1 MDNYK
6 TELEKVFK
14 EYKLK
19 SVFISGPYGVGKTT
33 LVNNFLSDVDEN
45 KILRINFFEQFNED
59 SWFEFLYYNVKPRK
73 QQSLLYLVLFAW
85 IITSISSYKNITE
98 KIFVVVLLT
107 LLSNLVVYN
116 LIPLMVKKFATKS
129 FKHYEKII
137 KDKVKG
143 FEYIVIDDI
152 DRVKDAK
159 EQIELFKMIAYIFDE
174 FIGQVDNLKDN
185 NVKLIMIGD
194 LDSEDREISKKDLDK
209 YIHWIINVPISNVT
223 VEETY
228 YNTINNIITVKMKN
242 LEKETKLNYECEDN
256 LFCEENLFKK
266 RNGDSDENEL
276 ITFRHM
282 QKSIIKC
289 RDIITSVV
297 KYGEKFEYIMFRD
310 KINHGRSGPYLYK
323 GKCLYTYCSYDSINF
338 RQFLYEQDCYIPE
351 IPLNRKAMN
360 ILKDK
365 CLRVSCYLN
374 YVVPFIILSNFNSNY
389 SDYYFDYKQDMND
402 SYMKDFLPKII
413 KMDYFNTYEEICKLV
428 TIAFYLNLEYKLEY
442 NMNFSHEFVK
452 YWNTTP
458 KRFRDVFLFF
468 EKLKNEII
476 SNETLKNIYE
486 FVDCN
491 SVKRN
496 GLFDEND
503 RLVFDKNK
511 ILNFNNVI
519 MFYIDNMEDEYL
531 MDNKEDIVKFLRNTY
546 ATNVAIYPADTVIT
560 DESYLFYFTTNKK
573 YAEML
578 DRTIRRMNLE
588 EEFKDYALEIS
599 VNDNIF
605 TGKDNEQV
613 VEVRKNL
620 WKGNDE
626 K

>member
-19 SVFISGPYGVGKTT
+19 SVFVSGPYGVGKTT

-73 QQSLLYLVLFAW
+73 QQFSLYLVLFAW
-85 IITSISSYKNITE
+85 IITLISSYKNITE
-98 KIFVVVLLT
+98 KIIVVVLLT
-107 LLSNLVVYN
+107 LLSNLVIYN
-116 LIPLMVKKFATKS
+116 IIPLVVKKFATKS
-129 FKHYEKII
+129 FTHYEKYIN
-137 KDKVKG
+137 DKIKG

-174 FIGQVDNLKDN
+174 FIGQVDNIKNN

-194 LDSEDREISKKDLDK
+194 LDSKDREICKDDLDK

-223 VEETY
+223 VENTY
-228 YNTINNIITVKMKN
+228 YNTINNIITVMMKN
-242 LEKETKLNYECEDN
+242 LKQATKLNYECEDN
-256 LFCEENLFKK
+256 ICKK
-266 RNGDSDENEL
+266 RHEVSEGNEL
-276 ITFRHM
+276 ITFRDM

-289 RDIITSVV
+289 RNIINDVV
-297 KYGEKFEYIMFRD
+297 RYGEEYDYITYSG
-310 KINHGRSGPYLYK
+310 KIDHGSYDPYVYNGKYLYP
-323 GKCLYTYCSYDSINF
+323 YCIYDAINF
-338 RQFLYEQDCYIPE
+338 RQFLYKQDCYIPE
-351 IPLNRKAMN
+351 IPLNRKAMD

-365 CLRVSCYLN
+365 CSRDITCYRN

-413 KMDYFNTYEEICKLV
+413 KMDDSSTYEEICKLV

-452 YWNTTP
+452 YWNTNP
-458 KRFRDVFLFF
+458 KPFRDVFLFF
-468 EKLKNEII
+468 ESLKNQII
-476 SNETLKNIYE
+476 ENETVKNVYE

-496 GLFDEND
+496 ELFGKND
-503 RLVFDKNK
+503 RLVFDKSK

-531 MDNKEDIVKFLRNTY
+531 MDNKEDIVKFIRKTY
-546 ATNVAIYPADTVIT
+546 AVNPGDTVMT
-560 DESYLFYFTTNKK
+560 NLSYSFYFRSNKM

-578 DRTIRRMNLE
+578 DRTIRRMHLE
-588 EEFKDYALEIS
+588 YKFKDYAFEII
-599 VNDNIF
+599 VNDDIF
-605 TGKDNEQV
+605 TGNDIVQII
-613 VEVRKNL
+613 EVRKNL
-620 WKGNDE
+620 WR
-626 K
+626 